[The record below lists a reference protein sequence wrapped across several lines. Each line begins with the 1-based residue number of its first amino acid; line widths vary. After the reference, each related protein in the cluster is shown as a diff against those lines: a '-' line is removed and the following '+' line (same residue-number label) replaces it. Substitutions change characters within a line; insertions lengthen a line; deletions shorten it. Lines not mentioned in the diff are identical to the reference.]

1 MPPRSPEIGSSL
13 DNALAAYGAHA
24 RALAFSVRHPGQSI
38 AHTAAVGAAL
48 ALAPAA
54 DAAIQY
60 SGVKNILLPS
70 THVGDNS
77 INLNSAGP
85 ALLVDSAVDFIF
97 DINVSSVA
105 FVKPDPFNGLGY
117 LGIVRENAQPARLGY
132 GVAISAASTAGS
144 TTLIGGLGGNWNGG
158 TMSVDAAG
166 FLGVGFNIANGSVTN
181 LHYGW
186 IRVGIGTNASGQPT
200 AMTIYDWAWE
210 TAPETGIVA
219 GLIPEPSPV
228 ADLAL
233 LAAGATGV
241 AAWRRRK
248 QAKT

>member
-1 MPPRSPEIGSSL
+1 MPPRSPEIGSPL
-13 DNALAAYGAHA
+13 DKALASYCAQAS
-24 RALAFSVRHPGQSI
+24 ALAFSVRHPGQSI

-60 SGVKNILLPS
+60 SGAKNILLPS

-85 ALLVDSAVDFIF
+85 ASLVDSSVDFIF

-117 LGIVRENAQPARLGY
+117 LGIVRENAQPARLSDG
-132 GVAISAASTAGS
+132 ATISAASTVGS

-158 TMSVDAAG
+158 TMSAGAAG

-186 IRVGIGTNASGQPT
+186 IRVGIETNGSGQPV

-210 TAPETGIVA
+210 TAPDTQIVA
-219 GLIPEPSPV
+219 GVIPEPST
-228 ADLAL
+228 AAGLAL
-233 LAAGATGV
+233 LATGAAGL

-248 QAKT
+248 PPKT